1 MRFGFVLAVVAGFDR
16 PAVGFPV
23 ALRLVPALV
32 AAADTLAAGFP
43 VQTLWR
49 RRAAALAGAGLGVG
63 VLTAAGA
70 MTPAVFLLA
79 GRW

>member
-23 ALRLVPALV
+23 QLRLAPALV

-43 VQTLWR
+43 VQTLW